1 MKAVNASN
9 VFGDKPIKR
18 VEKEKRP
25 KKSGDN
31 LLDTTT
37 DDNELI
43 DIDEESLVAA
53 NPVKSPAA
61 NDADKRTPNKEAQSK
76 HSARPNDENKVS
88 NDKTPPSKKT
98 ADAKVKEEKVSPVRQ
113 EQHSEQSASASKVKK
128 ERVRDDDGPDE
139 DAKPSKKVQ
148 RTPASSKKR
157 AKDFDEPLDTSLY
170 DPDQEQHEKRR
181 AAAVLYKQFQSRAGP
196 ANPGSKEIPKGKPN
210 CLAGLAFVL
219 TGVFES
225 MERDEAA
232 AVIKDLGG
240 RVTSAM
246 SGKTNYLVAGEES
259 GPAKIAKA
267 EDANIPVISEDE
279 LLDLIREKSGQ
290 PPMQKKKPAAAT
302 EAKLSPKKEKA
313 SPVKTKRTESP
324 VKAKRTASPVKSKR
338 TESPAKPQ
346 TSAKQKSPVDQKPQP
361 KPGEILYFISV
372 VVPIVT
378 VCSNNIIF
386 FFASRCN
393 D

>member
-1 MKAVNASN
+1 MALDGAERKKIKAVNASN

-18 VEKEKRP
+18 VEKEKKP

-53 NPVKSPAA
+53 NPVKSPGAK
-61 NDADKRTPNKEAQSK
+61 DADKRTPKKEAHAKQ
-76 HSARPNDENKVS
+76 SARPNDENKVS
-88 NDKTPPSKKT
+88 NDKTPPSRKK
-98 ADAKVKEEKVSPVRQ
+98 ADAKVKEEKVSPVQQ
-113 EQHSEQSASASKVKK
+113 EQHSEQSASVSKVKK
-128 ERVRDDDGPDE
+128 ERVRADDEADE
-139 DAKPSKKVQ
+139 DAKPSKKAQ

-157 AKDFDEPLDTSLY
+157 AKEDDEPLDTSLY
-170 DPDQEQHEKRR
+170 DPDQEKHERRR
-181 AAAVLYKQFQSRAGP
+181 AAAVLYKQFQKRAGP

-246 SGKTNYLVAGEES
+246 SGKTSYLVAGEES

-290 PPMQKKKPAAAT
+290 PPMKKKKPAAAA

-324 VKAKRTASPVKSKR
+324 VKPKR
-338 TESPAKPQ
+338 TESPAKPH

-361 KPGEILYFISV
+361 KPGEIL
-372 VVPIVT
+372 
-378 VCSNNIIF
+378 
-386 FFASRCN
+386 
-393 D
+393 